1 MAGNNLVA
9 SKWQG
14 AGAGKT
20 SDLGWLQTKAAQSP
34 RVTRTLLEALTSP
47 EQRHWLKPA
56 QMWHKEKFNN

>member
-20 SDLGWLQTKAAQSP
+20 SNLGWLQTKAAQSP
-34 RVTRTLLEALTSP
+34 RVTLTLLEALTSP
-47 EQRHWLKPA
+47 EQRHWLRPA
-56 QMWHKEKFNN
+56 